1 MLWSTSSLMQE
12 RAELLAE
19 QAAAL
24 DTLLQERAELE
35 LKFVDEYLAV
45 CAAYEEELEA
55 MRDTEFKNYAA
66 MRSRFVMA
74 CTQHD
79 SLMILTPAASSF
91 LLCRL
96 DGDIAQL
103 ELLWGGMGPTH
114 ALQAD
119 QLEYSH
125 HVLRELPWA
134 PHCSRLIDLCGH
146 LK

>member
-1 MLWSTSSLMQE
+1 MQE

-79 SLMILTPAASSF
+79 SLMILT
-91 LLCRL
+91 CRKL
-96 DGDIAQL
+96 F
-103 ELLWGGMGPTH
+103 PF
-114 ALQAD
+114 
-119 QLEYSH
+119 
-125 HVLRELPWA
+125 V
-134 PHCSRLIDLCGH
+134 
-146 LK
+146 